1 MSSSTV
7 RKSGAFDIASLSQS
21 TLNFRRYLVLAA
33 VMVTASLGDVFLSA
47 GMREA
52 GPISIHHLSSL
63 FAALRIPWVLAGIVL
78 LTAFF
83 ASYLT
88 ALSWADLTFVLP
100 ATSFGYVLIALLS
113 KFWLHETITA
123 GRWAGILL
131 IMAGVGFVARGP
143 SYTNHGETTFH
154 ESPSRTGA
162 LEGPAD
168 CAREHSA

>member
-1 MSSSTV
+1 MHI
-7 RKSGAFDIASLSQS
+7 DSLSQS
-21 TLNFRRYLVLAA
+21 TLNLRRYLVLAA

-47 GMREA
+47 GMREV

-63 FAALRIPWVLAGIVL
+63 FTALRIPWVLAGVVL

-113 KFWLHETITA
+113 KFWLHEIITP

-143 SYTNHGETTFH
+143 SYTNHGEADFH
-154 ESPSRTGA
+154 EAPSATAA
-162 LEGPAD
+162 LKKPAD